1 MLLLAIMA
9 LLAVSTAVWRSSASR
24 IARPAVPV
32 AGTGPF
38 DPAREADAI
47 QSALLSGRFEPLP
60 KRARNYRIGV
70 IMKFLGNHYWQ
81 LLAAGMQSRAD
92 ELGVRLD
99 IRAPSTESD
108 TSGQLEL
115 FEGML
120 YRNYD
125 AYLVSPQ
132 TDLNLRSALLQ
143 ARSRGQMVLNVNDA
157 VLYEAEHWI
166 GPNQYE
172 NGVRVAQHLKAI
184 MPEGGEVA
192 VIMGLAG
199 SYAVINRTAGFV
211 DTLEGSPF
219 TVVAKEGADWDLHRA
234 LQVSSGILDRYPRL
248 RAFYCNN
255 DIMAFGVVEAVKRR
269 NKLGKVL
276 VFGTDGIPAAYD
288 SIRRGELAGTV
299 DSFPQETGRI
309 AMEVAVRLLEG
320 QKLPRVIFSPQALI
334 TRETLNRADALP
346 RGNEAR

>member
-1 MLLLAIMA
+1 M
-9 LLAVSTAVWRSSASR
+9 
-24 IARPAVPV
+24 
-32 AGTGPF
+32 
-38 DPAREADAI
+38 
-47 QSALLSGRFEPLP
+47 
-60 KRARNYRIGV
+60 
-70 IMKFLGNHYWQ
+70 
-81 LLAAGMQSRAD
+81 
-92 ELGVRLD
+92 
-99 IRAPSTESD
+99 
-108 TSGQLEL
+108 
-115 FEGML
+115 
-120 YRNYD
+120 
-125 AYLVSPQ
+125 
-132 TDLNLRSALLQ
+132 
-143 ARSRGQMVLNVNDA
+143 
-157 VLYEAEHWI
+157 
-166 GPNQYE
+166 
-172 NGVRVAQHLKAI
+172 
-184 MPEGGEVA
+184 
-192 VIMGLAG
+192 IMGLAG